1 MPQMLKDI
9 RIAFRALGRRPA
21 LFAIATSTLAVGT
34 GANTAVFSL
43 FEALMLR
50 TLPVQRPGELAV
62 LGPGAIGVFGRSDR
76 PQEDTFS
83 FAQFQALREN
93 NGGVL
98 ADLAAAPTFSSTVY
112 WEGRPAAGTDLRRAA
127 CMLVTGSYFPM
138 LGVRPYLGRLLGPSD
153 DGAPGSNPVAVLT
166 HAFWTGRLGAD
177 PHAVGSTIRLHDV
190 PYEIV
195 GIAEPSF
202 RGHILES
209 RPDIWVPMSMQP
221 DITRTASRLQLGTP
235 LETYWLNILMRLKP
249 GTDFRRAESALNVR
263 LQQVFLEHAGEG
275 IYQEHK
281 SDLSRIHVLVTPME
295 TGMSRIRSY
304 ARQPLMLVWAST
316 GLLLIVACANLG
328 SLLLVRAAERRHEF
342 AVRRA
347 LGATRARLLRPL
359 LAESAILAF
368 AGTSGGCVL
377 AYCLIPILRNWAG
390 EMRGAYS
397 LIDAGLAGPTLMFAI
412 GIGMLTV
419 FLFGL
424 APSVWASRA
433 TTADTLKG
441 GTSHATS
448 QVGEIRTRGVLVAGQ
463 FAVALILLTAA
474 GLFLRTLG
482 QLQSADLGF
491 DPSNVIGIHLDPRG
505 GGFPAESQ
513 PLMRR
518 RVLERVMQ
526 LPGVESA
533 AFTGSLPLSGNFG
546 QRTISVSGYAPG
558 KDEDMNII
566 HVQASPSYFETMGI
580 TLLRGRIPG
589 YGDTGQVV
597 VNEAFAD
604 RFFSHGETLGGV
616 IGQEDRIVGVVAN
629 VRQLNPRDEPPP
641 LVYRST
647 VHYEGFSDTLA
658 VRSSASPVSTA
669 KAVRSAVRELVP
681 GMPIGDQFSTVQAL
695 FRRALANERVLA
707 RLIGAFGCV
716 ALFLSGVGLFG
727 VCSQVV
733 RNRTAEIGVRMALGA
748 TRRQVQ
754 ALVFRRAASL
764 LACGAAVGLVG
775 AVSAGRLV
783 SGMLFEVQTFEW
795 GILGSAAL
803 ALGTCGYIAAAVPA
817 VRAGRISPYDAL
829 RHE

>member
-1 MPQMLKDI
+1 MLEDF
-9 RIAFRALGRRPA
+9 RPAFRSLRRRPA
-21 LFAIATSTLAVGT
+21 LFAIATLTLAVGT

-43 FEALMLR
+43 FEALILR
-50 TLPVQRPGELAV
+50 TLPVHRPGELAV
-62 LGPGAIGVFGRSDR
+62 LGPGATGVLGRSDR

-83 FAQFQALREN
+83 FAQYQALREDS
-93 NGGVL
+93 GGVL
-98 ADLAAAPTFSSTVY
+98 ADLAAAPTFLSTVY
-112 WEGRPAAGTDLRRAA
+112 WDGRAAAGTDLRRAG

-138 LGVRPYLGRLLGPSD
+138 LGVRAHLGRVLGPSD

-166 HAFWTGRLGAD
+166 HAFWADRLGAD
-177 PHAVGSTIRLHDV
+177 PHAVGSTIRLHDA

-221 DITRTASRLQLGTP
+221 DITRTPSRLQLGTP

-249 GTDFRRAESALNVR
+249 GIDSRRAESALNVR
-263 LQQVFLEHAGEG
+263 LQQVFLEHAGEA
-275 IYQEHK
+275 ISQEHK
-281 SDLSRIHVLVTPME
+281 SDLSRIRVSVTPME

-304 ARQPLMLVWAST
+304 AKQPLMLVWAST

-328 SLLLVRAAERRHEF
+328 SLLLVRATERRHEF
-342 AVRRA
+342 AVRKA
-347 LGATRARLLRPL
+347 LGASRARLLSPL
-359 LAESAILAF
+359 LAESAILAV
-368 AGTSGGCVL
+368 AGTSAGCVL
-377 AYCLIPILRNWAG
+377 AYALIPLLRNWAG
-390 EMRGAYS
+390 EMRGGYS
-397 LIDAGLAGPTLMFAI
+397 LIDAGLAGPTLSFAI
-412 GIGMLTV
+412 GVGMLTV

-424 APSVWASRA
+424 APSVWACRA
-433 TTADTLKG
+433 ATADTLKG

-448 QVGEIRTRGVLVAGQ
+448 QVGEIRTRGVLVAAQ

-482 QLQSADLGF
+482 QLRATDLGF

-505 GGFPAESQ
+505 GGFTPESQ

-518 RVLERVMQ
+518 RVLERVMR

-533 AFTGSLPLSGNFG
+533 AFTGSLPLSGNYG

-566 HVQASPSYFETMGI
+566 HVQASPSYFETLGI
-580 TLLRGRIPG
+580 ALLRGRIPG
-589 YGDTGQVV
+589 YGATGQMV

-604 RFFSHGETLGGV
+604 RFFKDGQALGEV
-616 IGQEDRIVGVVAN
+616 IGQQDRIVGVVAN

-641 LVYRST
+641 LIYRST
-647 VHYEGFSDTLA
+647 ADYEGFTDTLA
-658 VRSSASPVSTA
+658 VRSAASPESIA
-669 KAVRSAVRELVP
+669 EAVRGAVRELVP
-681 GMPIGDQFSTVQAL
+681 RMPIGEQYATVETL
-695 FRRALANERVLA
+695 FGRAVANERILA

-727 VCSQVV
+727 VCSHVV
-733 RNRTAEIGVRMALGA
+733 RNRTAEIGLRMALGA

-754 ALVFRRAASL
+754 ALVFRRAAYL
-764 LACGAAVGLVG
+764 LACGAAIGLVG
-775 AVSAGRLV
+775 SVSVGRLV
-783 SGMLFEVQTFEW
+783 SGMLFEVQPFDW
-795 GILGSAAL
+795 GILGGSSI
-803 ALGTCGYIAAAVPA
+803 ALGICGYIAAAVPA
-817 VRAGRISPYDAL
+817 MRAGKISPCEAL
-829 RHE
+829 RDE

>member
-1 MPQMLKDI
+1 MLEDI
-9 RIAFRALGRRPA
+9 QIAFRSLRRRPA
-21 LFAIATSTLAVGT
+21 LFAIATVTLAVGT

-43 FEALMLR
+43 FEALILR
-50 TLPVQRPGELAV
+50 TLPVQHPGELAV
-62 LGPGAIGVFGRSDR
+62 LGPGAVGVFGRSDR

-83 FAQFQALREN
+83 FAQYQALREY

-98 ADLAAAPTFSSTVY
+98 ADLAAAPTFLSTVY
-112 WEGRPAAGTDLRRAA
+112 WEGSSAAGTDLHRAG

-166 HAFWTGRLGAD
+166 HAFWADRLGAD
-177 PHAVGSTIRLHDV
+177 PNAVGSTIRLHDV

-221 DITRTASRLQLGTP
+221 DITRTPSRLRLGTP

-249 GTDFRRAESALNVR
+249 GIDFPRAEAALNVR
-263 LQQVFLEHAGEG
+263 LQQVFLEHAGVGVSE
-275 IYQEHK
+275 EHQ
-281 SDLSRIHVLVTPME
+281 SDLSRIRVSVTPME
-295 TGMSRIRSY
+295 TGLSRIRSY
-304 ARQPLMLVWAST
+304 ARQPLILVWAST
-316 GLLLIVACANLG
+316 GLLLVVACANLG
-328 SLLLVRAAERRHEF
+328 SLLLVRATERRHEY
-342 AVRRA
+342 AVRKA
-347 LGATRARLLRPL
+347 LGASRARLLRPL

-368 AGTSGGCVL
+368 AGTSAGCVL
-377 AYCLIPILRNWAG
+377 AYGLIPLLRNWAG

-397 LIDAGLAGPTLMFAI
+397 LIDAGLAGPTLWFAI
-412 GIGMLTV
+412 GVGMLTV

-424 APSVWASRA
+424 APSVWAGRA
-433 TTADTLKG
+433 TTSDTLKG
-441 GTSHATS
+441 GSSRGTS
-448 QVGEIRTRGVLVAGQ
+448 QVGEIRARGVLVVGQ

-482 QLQSADLGF
+482 QLRSADLGF
-491 DPSNVIGIHLDPRG
+491 EPSNVIGIHLDPRG

-518 RVLERVMQ
+518 RVLDRVIR

-533 AFTGSLPLSGNFG
+533 AFTGSLPLSGNYG

-566 HVQASPSYFETMGI
+566 HVQASPSYFETLGI
-580 TLLRGRIPG
+580 ALLRGRIPG

-604 RFFSHGETLGGV
+604 RFFTDGQALGGV
-616 IGQEDRIVGVVAN
+616 IGQVDRIVGVVAN

-641 LVYRST
+641 IIYPST
-647 VHYEGFSDTLA
+647 AQYIGFTDTLA
-658 VRSSASPVSTA
+658 VRSSASAEGTA
-669 KAVRSAVRELVP
+669 EAVRSAVRELLP
-681 GMPIGDQFSTVQAL
+681 GMPIGNQFVAVEAL
-695 FRRALANERVLA
+695 LGRAIANERILA
-707 RLIGAFGCV
+707 RLVGAFGCV

-727 VCSQVV
+727 VCSHVV

-764 LACGAAVGLVG
+764 LACGAAIGVVG
-775 AVSAGRLV
+775 AVSVGRLV
-783 SGMLFEVQTFEW
+783 SGMLFEVQPFEW
-795 GILGSAAL
+795 EILGNASL
-803 ALGTCGYIAAAVPA
+803 ALGICGYIAAAVPA
-817 VRAGRISPYDAL
+817 IRAGRISPSDAL